1 MEANDKDQL
10 DKWLDLALKQYG
22 NVEPRAGLERQIIEH
37 LESRNH
43 SVVWR
48 RKVLA
53 FVSVAAAC
61 VILIAVWHGETH
73 RGTGTNIAKVSPPSI
88 KSTAARP
95 TTTSLAPRKENAFSA
110 IRRRTRRTGG
120 SSRARAQKFP
130 SPSPLTD
137 RELALAA
144 YAKSFPNEAER
155 IAQDQET
162 FEQEMERAQLE
173 LQNTQQLNQEER

>member
-1 MEANDKDQL
+1 MEANDKNQL
-10 DKWLDLALKQYG
+10 DKWLDSALKQYG
-22 NVEPRAGLERQIIEH
+22 NVEPRAGLERRVIEH

-73 RGTGTNIAKVSPPSI
+73 RGTGTNVAKVSPPGI
-88 KSTAARP
+88 NSTTVRP
-95 TTTSLAPRKENAFSA
+95 TTTSLPPGKEKALSA
-110 IRRRTRRTGG
+110 IRRRTRRTGDF
-120 SSRARAQKFP
+120 SSARAQKFP

-155 IAQDQET
+155 IAQEQET

-173 LQNTQQLNQEER
+173 LQNAQQLNQER